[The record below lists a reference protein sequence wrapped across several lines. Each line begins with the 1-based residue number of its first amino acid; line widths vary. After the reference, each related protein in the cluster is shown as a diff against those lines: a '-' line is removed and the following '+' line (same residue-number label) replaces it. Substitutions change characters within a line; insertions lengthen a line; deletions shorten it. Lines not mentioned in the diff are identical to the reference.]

1 MQAENK
7 NIEIENLTFGDNSEQ
22 ITDLEF
28 TRKKGIELNEIWRN
42 IQ

>member
-1 MQAENK
+1 MPEANK

-28 TRKKGIELNEIWRN
+28 TRKKGTELNEIWRN

>member
-1 MQAENK
+1 MPDLNK
-7 NIEIENLTFGDNSEQ
+7 NEHENMTFGDNSEQ